1 MNLKTIFYQLNIFA
15 QARKHN
21 LPLWQFPQ
29 FIFLLMGIII
39 IISMLFTYLIAR
51 ELIVDP
57 LVITL
62 IVFFVT
68 AILFILSYIITW
80 NFEKLA
86 EISRMKSE
94 FIEIVSHQLK
104 TPLVGL
110 NWAIEFL
117 ASGDSSQTKTEREE
131 YFKILKENSD
141 RMTKLISDL
150 LTTSKIEMKRLSFDK
165 TEFFLEDLIKNL
177 ISRLDTQIKKEN
189 IEIKLQLQN
198 NLPKIFTD
206 SLQLKLVIENLLD
219 NAFRYL
225 QPNPTG
231 SNNQKNS
238 GGKIE
243 ISLEK
248 SNNKIFFQIKDN
260 GTGIPK
266 EDQKYIFQKFFR
278 AKNVLR
284 YQTSGTGLGL
294 YIAKNII
301 KRLGG
306 KIGFHSEENKGSVF
320 WFTLPIK

>member
-1 MNLKTIFYQLNIFA
+1 MNLKTIFDQLNISA
-15 QARKHN
+15 QAKKHN

-39 IISMLFTYLIAR
+39 IISMLFTFLIAR
-51 ELIVDP
+51 KLIIDP
-57 LVITL
+57 IVVTL
-62 IVFFVT
+62 IVSFVT
-68 AILFILSYIITW
+68 VILFILSYIITW

-86 EISRMKSE
+86 ELSRMKSE
-94 FIEIVSHQLK
+94 FIEIVSHQLR
-104 TPLVGL
+104 TPLVNL

-117 ASGDSSQTKTEREE
+117 ASEDLSQSKTEKEE
-131 YFKILKENSD
+131 YFKILKENSA

-150 LTTSKIEMKRLSFDK
+150 LTTSRIEMKRFSLNK
-165 TEFFLEDLIKNL
+165 TEISLEDLIKNL
-177 ISRLDTQIKKEN
+177 ISRFDLQIKKEN
-189 IEIKLQLQN
+189 IEIKFQFQN

-206 SLQLKLVIENLLD
+206 ALQLKLVIENLLD
-219 NAFRYL
+219 NTFRYL
-225 QPNPTG
+225 QLNDA
-231 SNNQKNS
+231 NDRKKS

-248 SNNKIFFQIKDN
+248 TGNKIFFQIKDN

-284 YQTSGTGLGL
+284 YQTHGSGLGL

-301 KRLGG
+301 NRLGG
-306 KIGFHSEENKGSVF
+306 KIGFHSEENKGSIF
-320 WFTLPIK
+320 WFTLPVK